1 MVSTKRSI
9 RIAGVSG
16 GVFDR
21 FRAIEDFAKDPTIDV
36 IFGDWISEVS
46 MTLRGAQKLE
56 GTKSGM
62 STEAYEQSFITMLS
76 PGIQNIAKHGQKVA
90 VNAGACDAEAMA
102 KRIQQLCKNKGTE
115 LRVSWVTGDNVTDQ
129 FQKLLQ
135 SGEKFLSLPA
145 DTPIQDW
152 GAEPIFAQAYL
163 GGIGIAEALRRGAD
177 IVICGRVSDASPVIG
192 AAMWW
197 HNWARDDFTKLA
209 NALVAGHLI
218 ECSSYITGGAYTGFK
233 KELLHSGNNFTNLG
247 FPIAEIS
254 ADGQVVITKE
264 QNTGGLV
271 TTDTV
276 TAQLL
281 YEIQGPLYYN
291 SDVTACLD
299 KISLV
304 QESADRVRIEG
315 VQGLPPPP
323 TTKIGI
329 TAQGGWQAEFHY
341 FLTGLDIN
349 EKVQMIE
356 AQTIASMGDY
366 RKEFTTLSFNVT
378 GSVAENPRSLSEATV
393 ELRIFAQTRN
403 PDMVSAGKNKGI
415 SPDHPTFA
423 KFCIENCLQGYPGG
437 TPGTDMRQ
445 AVGKPFFEY
454 WVSLFPQS
462 EIEHLVWTHDGQCFP
477 VGAPPIVR
485 EYPRRQAS
493 YETESPVALSAW
505 GPTQMAPLGSIVHA
519 RSGDK
524 SSDCNVGFWA
534 RDNEEWDWLRSFLTV
549 KEVRNLLDK
558 EYNGGAVD
566 RFEIQG
572 VRAVHFLLRDH
583 LDRGVNSSS
592 SYDVLGKLVAEYLRC
607 KPVAIPSKFL
617 EKGTI

>member
-1 MVSTKRSI
+1 MSTAKRAV

-21 FRAIEDFAKDPTIDV
+21 FRAIEDFSKDPSIDV

-46 MTLRGAQKLE
+46 MTLRGSQKLD
-56 GTKSGM
+56 GIKAGM
-62 STEAYEQSFITMLS
+62 VTEAYEQSFITMLS

-90 VNAGACDAEAMA
+90 VNAGACDPEAMA
-102 KRIQQLCKNKGTE
+102 QRIQQLCKDKGTD
-115 LRVSWVTGDNVTDQ
+115 LKVSWVTGDNVTEQ
-129 FQKLLQ
+129 FQKHLKN
-135 SGEKFLSLPA
+135 GEKFLSLPA
-145 DTPIQDW
+145 DAPIQNW
-152 GAEPIFAQAYL
+152 GSEPIFAQAYL
-163 GGIGIAEALRRGAD
+163 GGVGIAEALRHGAD
-177 IVICGRVSDASPVIG
+177 IVICGRVSDASPVVG
-192 AAMWW
+192 AAVWW

-218 ECSSYITGGAYTGFK
+218 KCSSYITGGAYTGFK
-233 KELLHSGNNFTNLG
+233 KELLQSGNNFTNLG

-264 QNTGGLV
+264 KDTGGLV
-271 TTDTV
+271 TTGTV

-291 SDVTACLD
+291 SDVTARID
-299 KISLV
+299 GIRLV
-304 QESADRVRIEG
+304 QESANCVRIEG

-341 FLTGLDIN
+341 FLTGLDIA
-349 EKVQMIE
+349 EKAKMVE
-356 AQTIASMGDY
+356 TQTIASMGEY
-366 RKEFTTLSFNVT
+366 RKEFTILSFNVT
-378 GSVAENPRSLSEATV
+378 GSVAAQPRSLSEATV

-445 AVGKPFFEY
+445 AVGKPFFE
-454 WVSLFPQS
+454 
-462 EIEHLVWTHDGQCFP
+462 
-477 VGAPPIVR
+477 
-485 EYPRRQAS
+485 
-493 YETESPVALSAW
+493 ALSSW
-505 GPTQMAPLGSIVHA
+505 GPTQKAPLGSIVHG

-534 RDNEEWDWLRSFLTV
+534 HDDEEWDWLRSLLTG
-549 KEVRNLLDK
+549 KEMQSLLDK
-558 EYNGGAVD
+558 EYNGGAID
-566 RFEIQG
+566 RFEIPG
-572 VRAVHFLLRDH
+572 VRAVHFLLSDH

-607 KPVAIPSKFL
+607 KQVDIPVKFI